1 MQNFDECRLVRI
13 SFNKVDGIV
22 RVYDGTRYLVLP
34 GGEKFDFFY
43 NRIKYDIGVYYITYC
58 FSHNY
63 ARIKVDLFDSLPLEK
78 TKNVA
83 IHIKSG

>member
-1 MQNFDECRLVRI
+1 MI
-13 SFNKVDGIV
+13 K
-22 RVYDGTRYLVLP
+22 
-34 GGEKFDFFY
+34 EK
-43 NRIKYDIGVYYITYC
+43 KSGITYC

-83 IHIKSG
+83 IHIKSGWNKDQNHYYYKIFLEKVPYQSPKNNINK

>member
-1 MQNFDECRLVRI
+1 MRI

-43 NRIKYDIGVYYITYC
+43 NRIKYDIGVKKWYYLL

-63 ARIKVDLFDSLPLEK
+63 ARIKVDSFDSLPLEK
-78 TKNVA
+78 TKNVV